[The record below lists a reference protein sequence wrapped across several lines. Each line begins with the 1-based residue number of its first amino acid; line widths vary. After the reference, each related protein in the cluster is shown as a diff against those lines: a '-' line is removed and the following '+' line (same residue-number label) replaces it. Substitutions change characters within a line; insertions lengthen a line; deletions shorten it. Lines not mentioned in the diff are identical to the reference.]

1 MSKIVL
7 RHSLREK
14 EAKKLLLDFSHKLS
28 LEPKKV
34 FGIKPRVEMAEALGI
49 EVIIVD
55 GKPLLA
61 KFHDLL
67 LPTLVFDAIQAF
79 FPKIVVNMGAVP
91 YVCNGAD
98 VMAAGV
104 VRIDGDFKKDDFLL
118 ILDERHGKSLGIGIA
133 LFDSQTMK
141 GLKQGKIVKNIHC
154 VGDKLWNFIKR
165 LA

>member
-14 EAKKLLLDFSHKLS
+14 ESRKLLLDFSRKLS
-28 LEPKKV
+28 LEPKEF
-34 FGIKPRVEMAEALGI
+34 FGAKPRVEVAEAEGI
-49 EVIIVD
+49 EVILVD

-61 KFHDLL
+61 KFHDLIV
-67 LPTLVFDAIQAF
+67 PTLVFDAVLVI

-98 VMAAGV
+98 VMAPGV
-104 VRIDGDFKKDDFLL
+104 VRIDGNFKKDDFLL
-118 ILDERHGKSLGIGIA
+118 IVDERHGKSLGIGVA

-141 GLKQGKIVKNIHC
+141 GLKQGKIAKNLHF

>member
-1 MSKIVL
+1 MSKIVP

-14 EAKKLLLDFSHKLS
+14 EARQLLFDFSQKLS
-28 LEPKKV
+28 LEPKKF
-34 FGIKPRVEMAEALGI
+34 FGVKPRVEEAETQGI

-55 GKPLLA
+55 EKPLLA

-67 LPTLVFDAIQAF
+67 LPTLVFDAVLAL

-98 VMAAGV
+98 VMAPGV
-104 VRIDGDFKKDDFLL
+104 VRIDGNFQKDDFLL
-118 ILDERHGKSLGIGIA
+118 IVDERHGKSLGIGVA

-141 GLKQGKIVKNIHC
+141 GLKRGKIAKNLHY

-165 LA
+165 LV